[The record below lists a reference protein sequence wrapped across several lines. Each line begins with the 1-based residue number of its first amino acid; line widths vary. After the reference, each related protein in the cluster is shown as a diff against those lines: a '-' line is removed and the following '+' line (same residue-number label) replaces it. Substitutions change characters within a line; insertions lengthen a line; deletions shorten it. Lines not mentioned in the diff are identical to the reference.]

1 MKHRKKGKKLGLDKA
16 HRKSLL
22 NNLIGSLI
30 FYEEVATTQAK
41 AKEAARLA
49 EKLITLAKNDS
60 LYHRRRILRV
70 IRNEKIAKKLFE
82 VIAPRYQEHKGG
94 YTQITRL
101 RKRKGD
107 NALICKVKLV

>member
-16 HRKSLL
+16 HRRSLL

-30 FYEEVATTQAK
+30 FYEEIVTTHAK
-41 AKEAARLA
+41 GKEAARLA

-60 LYHRRRILRV
+60 LHHRRRILRD
-70 IRNEKIAKKLFE
+70 IRDEKIAKKLFE
-82 VIAPRYQEHKGG
+82 VIVLRYQERKGG
-94 YTQITRL
+94 YTRITRL
-101 RKRKGD
+101 RKREGD

>member
-49 EKLITLAKNDS
+49 EKLITLA
-60 LYHRRRILRV
+60 
-70 IRNEKIAKKLFE
+70 
-82 VIAPRYQEHKGG
+82 
-94 YTQITRL
+94 
-101 RKRKGD
+101 
-107 NALICKVKLV
+107 

>member
-1 MKHRKKGKKLGLDKA
+1 MKHRKKGKKLERDRA

-41 AKEAARLA
+41 AKETARLT

-60 LYHRRRILRV
+60 LNHRRRILRD
-70 IRNEKIAKKLFE
+70 IRDEKIAKKLFE
-82 VIAPRYQEHKGG
+82 VIAPRYHERKGG
-94 YTQITRL
+94 YTQVTRL